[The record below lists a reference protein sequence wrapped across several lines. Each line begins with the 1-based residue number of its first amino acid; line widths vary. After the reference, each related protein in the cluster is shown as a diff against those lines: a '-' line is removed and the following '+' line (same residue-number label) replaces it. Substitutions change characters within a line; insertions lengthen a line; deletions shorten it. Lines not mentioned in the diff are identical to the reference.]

1 MLSLLKL
8 ASGVLGKSSAL
19 ISDGVNSLGDIFSYT
34 AVAGGVAASDRKP
47 DSNHQYGHDKIES
60 IISVFLAIVILA
72 TGLGIGYSA
81 VRRIVTSEEI
91 PVPTLLPVIGATA
104 SIIVKLVL
112 WRVAVTASRKT
123 GLNAM
128 RALATDHLSD
138 ALSSAGALAGVLG
151 ARMGYPLL
159 DPIASMVIAL
169 LIIKSAVDVFLS
181 SYNILMDASVDKQT
195 RKALKEAIN
204 ADPGVQRI
212 DLLRTRSV
220 GSGYWVEV
228 EICCCRHLHLHEA
241 HDIAERLHDRIEAE
255 FPKVRHVMVHTN
267 PCSGDAEFCVRCSL
281 REERP

>member
-1 MLSLLKL
+1 
-8 ASGVLGKSSAL
+8 
-19 ISDGVNSLGDIFSYT
+19 
-34 AVAGGVAASDRKP
+34 
-47 DSNHQYGHDKIES
+47 
-60 IISVFLAIVILA
+60 
-72 TGLGIGYSA
+72 
-81 VRRIVTSEEI
+81 
-91 PVPTLLPVIGATA
+91 
-104 SIIVKLVL
+104 
-112 WRVAVTASRKT
+112 
-123 GLNAM
+123 
-128 RALATDHLSD
+128 
-138 ALSSAGALAGVLG
+138 
-151 ARMGYPLL
+151 MGYPLL

-169 LIIKSAVDVFLS
+169 LIIKSAVEVFLS

-255 FPKVRHVMVHTN
+255 FRKVRHVMVHTN